1 MKPEVLTARWSLATC
16 LFVGAI
22 LFAGARGCI
31 DGLTEGAA
39 RANARTSQHYRFLAE
54 HERTE
59 VIVGAPFGCDGG
71 VGRHFT
77 AVMWGAGVVGI
88 VCCGPEVQRRIGME
102 CEVENQ

>member
-1 MKPEVLTARWSLATC
+1 MTPLKPQVELRAAIPGAVLIIAFMVAC
-16 LFVGAI
+16 GFCAAFGYVI
-22 LFAGARGCI
+22 RG
-31 DGLTEGAA
+31 TP
-39 RANARTSQHYRFLAE
+39 RPTQHARFLAE

-77 AVMWGAGVVGI
+77 AVMWGEAVVGT

-102 CEVENQ
+102 CEVEQ